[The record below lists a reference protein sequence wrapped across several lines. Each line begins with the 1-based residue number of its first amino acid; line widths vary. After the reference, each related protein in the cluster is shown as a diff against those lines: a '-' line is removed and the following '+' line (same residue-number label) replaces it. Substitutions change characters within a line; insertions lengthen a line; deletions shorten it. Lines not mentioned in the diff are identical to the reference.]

1 MIYDVIIIG
10 AGPAGLSAAL
20 YASRGGLKTLVIE
33 KLAHGGQAVR
43 TYEVDNYLGFDNS
56 PSGMELAEKMSSHAK
71 KFGAEFTAETVK
83 SIEDASGKI
92 KTIVTRKNRYQTKTI
107 IFAMGAKPR
116 ELGVEG
122 EAEFKGMGVSYCASC
137 DGAFFKGKDAVVVG
151 GGNTA
156 FEDALYL
163 ARFCENVAII
173 NRSDKFR
180 AEKALVER
188 VMNTEN
194 IIVLTDTITEKI
206 IGDNSVTAIKVRNKN
221 TDKITV
227 IETSAVFVA
236 IGVEA
241 DNALAENVAE
251 LDGYGFIKTDEYMK
265 TSTDGIFAAGDV
277 RNTVL
282 RQIITAAADGAVA
295 ANSAIHYV
303 NNNS

>member
-1 MIYDVIIIG
+1 MLYDVIIIG

-20 YASRGGLKTLVIE
+20 YASRGGLKTLLIE

-71 KFGAEFTAETVK
+71 KFGAEFTSETVK
-83 SIEDASGKI
+83 SIENPSGKI
-92 KTIVTRKNRYQTKTI
+92 KTVVTRKNQYQTKTI
-107 IFAMGAKPR
+107 IFATGAKPR
-116 ELGVEG
+116 ELGTEG
-122 EAEFKGMGVSYCASC
+122 EAELKGMGVSYCASC

-173 NRSDKFR
+173 NRSENFR
-180 AEKALVER
+180 AEKALIEKVR
-188 VMNTEN
+188 NTEN
-194 IIVLTDTITEKI
+194 IIVLTNTVTEKI
-206 IGDNSVTAIKVRNKN
+206 IGDNSVTAIKVRDKN
-221 TDKITV
+221 TDKITI

-241 DNALAENVAE
+241 QNELAKTVVSLDEN
-251 LDGYGFIKTDEYMK
+251 GFIKTDAHMQ
-265 TSTDGIFAAGDV
+265 TSISGIFAAGDV

-282 RQIITAAADGAVA
+282 RQIVTAVSDGAVA

-303 NNNS
+303 NNA